1 MSQSTHFKQTE
12 LGEIPEEWEV
22 RELKEILSLSQSGI
36 WGSEPDWSED
46 VFPVIRSTEIDQEG
60 NLHLDSP
67 TLAWRKVPKHR
78 AVNYA
83 LRDGDILVVKSSG
96 SRHLLGRVAYFK
108 QQGEK
113 VFLFSNFLHRLRA
126 NERVCTSLFLYYVL
140 TSPIA
145 KRTLEALQETT
156 SGLRNLPID
165 EYLQMLIPLPPLE
178 EQKRIAGVLRLVD
191 EIIERTRQIVSLY
204 EKAKKY
210 ALSHLL
216 TKGIG
221 HTRFKQ
227 TELGE
232 IPEEWEVIKIGDIAV
247 LEMQQILA
255 SNLPSETLYIGMEHI
270 ESGTGR
276 LVTNCL
282 PTVTSVKGNVFCFN
296 PTHILYGKLRPYL
309 NKVFLPDFCGC
320 CSTELVPVKPNPN
333 KVLRSFLFYQMLSP
347 RFVLYAQQFS
357 EGTRMPRV
365 NLQKFLEFLIPL
377 PPLEEQKRIAEI
389 LSTIDKAID
398 NERRY
403 LEALGKLKKWL
414 LNNLLTGK
422 VRLPEW
428 VGDTLKQ
435 VFPEG

>member
-1 MSQSTHFKQTE
+1 MGQSTRFKQTE
-12 LGEIPEEWEV
+12 LGEIPEEWEEKRLEKVAARIYSGSSAPQDQKYFEGGIYPFVRVLDLARYGQTRNLVETTDKVNDMAV
-22 RELKEILSLSQSGI
+22 RELNLVLAPRGTI
-36 WGSEPDWSED
+36 
-46 VFPVIRSTEIDQEG
+46 VFPKSG
-60 NLHLDSP
+60 AALKKN
-67 TLAWRKVPKHR
+67 HR
-78 AVNYA
+78 AILGTDAYIVSHLAAIEVNH
-83 LRDGDILVVKSSG
+83 K
-96 SRHLLGRVAYFK
+96 VADTEFVFWWLC
-108 QQGEK
+108 K
-113 VFLFSNFLHRLRA
+113 VDMAAINPNPGYPSIR
-126 NERVCTSLFLYYVL
+126 
-140 TSPIA
+140 
-145 KRTLEALQETT
+145 LQEIKA
-156 SGLRNLPID
+156 LP
-165 EYLQMLIPLPPLE
+165 IPLPPLE

-191 EIIERTRQIVSLY
+191 EIIERTRQIINLY

-428 VGDTLKQ
+428 VGDILKQ

>member
-232 IPEEWEVIKIGDIAV
+232 IPEEWELVGVIQTFEDISALVAKVKKSDCKPLGKYPVVDQGRDFIAGYTDREGACFQLPVIVFGDHTRIFKLINFPFVRGADGVKV
-247 LEMQQILA
+247 LKPKTGID
-255 SNLPSETLYIGMEHI
+255 PYFLYYAFT
-270 ESGTGR
+270 S
-276 LVTNCL
+276 LQL
-282 PTVTSVKGNVFCFN
+282 PTIGYQRHYAIFC
-296 PTHILYGKLRPYL
+296 
-309 NKVFLPDFCGC
+309 
-320 CSTELVPVKPNPN
+320 E
-333 KVLRSFLFYQMLSP
+333 
-347 RFVLYAQQFS
+347 
-357 EGTRMPRV
+357 
-365 NLQKFLEFLIPL
+365 QKIPL